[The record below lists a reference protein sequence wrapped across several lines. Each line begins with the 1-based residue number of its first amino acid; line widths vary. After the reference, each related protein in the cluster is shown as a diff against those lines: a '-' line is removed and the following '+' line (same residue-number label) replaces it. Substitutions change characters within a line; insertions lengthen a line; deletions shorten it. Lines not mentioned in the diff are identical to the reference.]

1 MSWNSSIQFNN
12 LYRAYLSL
20 SVSAIV
26 NPLTTTLN
34 ANNNS
39 ITNVNSITSI
49 TCATQTLTANTFN
62 GSVLGGNSTSG
73 SYYIGASSIPLLYLT
88 NINNIAIGN
97 NTLNAISSSTP
108 QSNIAIGTDALR
120 YGQPVASAGIGYQAL
135 SISNGQ
141 FCVGVGHQSGTNH
154 TNGTGCTYLGVSSA
168 ASSSSVN
175 NEMALG
181 YQAVGKGAN
190 TIQLGN
196 SSATTLYTPATVR
209 SDTGT
214 LTLNSQGGALNLQ
227 SAGTTY
233 ASVSSTGITSAN
245 FNGKLS
251 IVGGTTSA
259 GNVVLCNNGT
269 NTTGNFD
276 LLTDS
281 NQHLTFSGGTGPGSN
296 VLSVGGATN
305 GSIVVP
311 STAGFITAPTVN
323 ATTVNHQAGA
333 LALQSGGTTCASL
346 TTVDQTLGNTSSLYT
361 TVFSSNLNNI
371 QYPTAAYGSQ
381 SGSMGWNGNALG
393 GEFSF
398 INNFGNSGGALGG
411 FTFNN
416 RTGASSKQTLMRL
429 TLDGISFFI
438 DTAIRSTG
446 RIDYYTGA
454 GHTWYAVGIAD
465 YSAAI
470 QYLVGGV
477 VYPQFTVNHPSG
489 TVSGTSFYEMRYNN
503 VAIGSITQSGTT
515 NILINGVS
523 DHRLKSNVKPID
535 TSLLQKLKPCSFTW
549 IQDNRDDIGFI
560 AHEFAEVFPDSVINQ
575 KDEVDEAGKP
585 KYQQMSNS
593 VCIPL
598 LVSCVQEQQQRISS
612 LEAQL
617 ASLKAIVDSLV
628 AGK

>member
-1 MSWNSSIQFNN
+1 
-12 LYRAYLSL
+12 
-20 SVSAIV
+20 
-26 NPLTTTLN
+26 
-34 ANNNS
+34 
-39 ITNVNSITSI
+39 
-49 TCATQTLTANTFN
+49 
-62 GSVLGGNSTSG
+62 
-73 SYYIGASSIPLLYLT
+73 LYLT
-88 NINNIAIGN
+88 NLNNIAIGN

-141 FCVGVGHQSGTNH
+141 FCVGVGHRSGLVH
-154 TNGTGCTYLGVSSA
+154 TNGTGCTYIGA
-168 ASSSSVN
+168 ETTASTATIN

-181 YQAVGKGAN
+181 YLAVGKGAN
-190 TIQLGN
+190 TISLG
-196 SSATTLYTPATVR
+196 SSSSTTLYTPATVR

-251 IVGGTTSA
+251 IVGGTTNA
-259 GNVVLCNNGT
+259 GNLVYCNNGT

-281 NQHLTFSGGTGPGSN
+281 NQHLTFSGGSGVGSN

-311 STAGFITAPTVN
+311 STAGTITAPTVN
-323 ATTVNHQAGA
+323 ATTVVNTNVITATGSNTIRLKTSDATYSTYISSAGSFPTGTQAGYFIHS
-333 LALQSGGTTCASL
+333 LSTGSNLYSYSNIGGSGTAIPMNFQASEYNYQGGASGTTQIVKLRSNNGYADRLTPTQYQIQIPSSVGSL
-346 TTVDQTLGNTSSLYT
+346 NMGAFYTGGVGFTSA
-361 TVFSSNLNNI
+361 I
-371 QYPTAAYGSQ
+371 QSWDSAGSGVGQ
-381 SGSMGWNGNALG
+381 QLLINHLG
-393 GEFSF
+393 GEVQ
-398 INNFGNSGGALGG
+398 IGAN
-411 FTFNN
+411 T
-416 RTGASSKQTLMRL
+416 ASSSIVQLAGGG
-429 TLDGISFFI
+429 GITNYTGGSHLWFNI
-438 DTAIRSTG
+438 NDTAN
-446 RIDYYTGA
+446 
-454 GHTWYAVGIAD
+454 

-470 QYLVGGV
+470 YYAVATA
-477 VYPQFTVNHPSG
+477 VYPRFVVNHPATTTG
-489 TVSGTSFYEMRYNN
+489 GTSFHEFCLAN
-503 VAIGSITQSGTT
+503 VIIGSITQNGTT
-515 NILINGVS
+515 GVLFNATS

-575 KDEVDEAGKP
+575 KDEVDESGKP